1 VNSEPVNA
9 DNTTAQLDRFEIRI
23 AGFGGQGVVTIG
35 RILGIAFTVHDLKN
49 SVNTQ
54 SYGPES
60 RGGACKSEIVVS
72 DGDINYPYVRKAD
85 VFVCLSQTAYD
96 TYIHDLKEDGIL
108 LFDPNSVQSDK
119 IGDKDKTFEIP
130 AMELSRQIGSVKFQ
144 NTVALGALYL
154 LVKEKLSEDA
164 LRKAIAENVPQETL
178 KDNMEAFD
186 IGLEHMKAHY
196 ATK

>member
-1 VNSEPVNA
+1 MNSEPVNA

-35 RILGIAFTVHDLKN
+35 RILGIAFTVHDRKN

-119 IGDKDKTFEIP
+119 NGDKDKIFEIP

-154 LVKEKLSEDA
+154 LIKEKLSEDA

-178 KDNMEAFD
+178 EDNIKAFD
-186 IGLEHMKAHY
+186 IGLKHMKAHY

>member
-60 RGGACKSEIVVS
+60 GGGAFNSVIVVS
-72 DGDINYPYVRKAD
+72 DGEIIYPYVIMAD
-85 VFVCLSQTAYD
+85 FFVCLSQTAYD

>member
-1 VNSEPVNA
+1 VNAEPVNA
-9 DNTTAQLDRFEIRI
+9 YKKTARLDRFEIRI

-35 RILGIAFTVHDLKN
+35 RILGIAFTVHDRKN

-108 LFDPNSVQSDK
+108 LLDPNSVQSDK
-119 IGDKDKTFEIP
+119 IEGKDKIFEIP

-144 NTVALGALYL
+144 NTVALGAFYL
-154 LVKEKLSEDA
+154 LVKENLSEDA
-164 LRKAIAENVPQETL
+164 LRNAIAENVPQETL
-178 KDNMEAFD
+178 EENMKAFD

>member
-1 VNSEPVNA
+1 VNSEPVNT
-9 DNTTAQLDRFEIRI
+9 DNTTTQLDRFEIRI

-35 RILGIAFTVHDLKN
+35 RILGIAFTVHDRKN

-60 RGGACKSEIVVS
+60 RGGACRSEIVVS
-72 DGDINYPYVRKAD
+72 DSDINYPYVRKAD
-85 VFVCLSQTAYD
+85 VFVSLSQTAYD
-96 TYIHDLKEDGIL
+96 TYIRDLKEDGIL
-108 LFDPNSVQSDK
+108 LLDPNSVKSDK

-154 LVKEKLSEDA
+154 LIKKNLTEAA
-164 LRKAIAENVPQETL
+164 LRKALAESVPQETL
-178 KDNMEAFD
+178 KDNIKAFD

>member
-1 VNSEPVNA
+1 VNA
-9 DNTTAQLDRFEIRI
+9 YNKPSQLDRFEIRI

-35 RILGIAFTVHDLKN
+35 RILGVAFTVHDRKN

-60 RGGACKSEIVVS
+60 RGGACRSEIVMS

-96 TYIHDLKEDGIL
+96 TYIHDLKEDGL
-108 LFDPNSVQSDK
+108 LLLDPNSVPTDSIDDGYK
-119 IGDKDKTFEIP
+119 FYSIP
-130 AMELSRQIGSVKFQ
+130 AMELARQIGSVKFQ
-144 NTVALGALYL
+144 NTVALGALYVL
-154 LVKEKLSEDA
+154 IKEHLNEES
-164 LRKAIAENVPQETL
+164 LRKAIAESVPRETL
-178 KDNMEAFD
+178 EENIKAFG

-196 ATK
+196 AE

>member
-1 VNSEPVNA
+1 MKTDKSS
-9 DNTTAQLDRFEIRI
+9 QLDRFEIRI

-35 RILGIAFTVHDLKN
+35 KILGIAFTVHDRKN

-60 RGGACKSEIVVS
+60 RGGACRSEIVVS

-85 VFVCLSQTAYD
+85 VFVSLSQTAFD
-96 TYIHDLKEDGIL
+96 SYIQDLKEDGIL
-108 LFDPNSVQSDK
+108 LLDPNSVQRKK
-119 IGDKDKTFEIP
+119 IGDRNKTFEIP

-154 LVKEKLSEDA
+154 LIKEHLSEAA
-164 LRKAIAENVPQETL
+164 LRKAIAESVPQETL
-178 KDNMEAFD
+178 KDNMKAFD
-186 IGLEHMKAHY
+186 IGLEHMKANY
-196 ATK
+196 VNK

>member
-1 VNSEPVNA
+1 MNSEPVNA
-9 DNTTAQLDRFEIRI
+9 YNTAAQLDRFEIRI

-35 RILGIAFTVHDLKN
+35 RILGIAFTVHDRKN

-85 VFVCLSQTAYD
+85 VFVSLSQTAYD
-96 TYIHDLKEDGIL
+96 TYINDLKEDGIL
-108 LFDPNSVQSDK
+108 LLDPNSVQSDK

-130 AMELSRQIGSVKFQ
+130 SMELSRQIGSVKFQ

-154 LVKEKLSEDA
+154 LIKEQVSEEA
-164 LRKAIAENVPQETL
+164 LRKAIAESVPRETL
-178 KDNMEAFD
+178 EDNIKAFD
-186 IGLEHMKAHY
+186 IGLDHMRTHY

>member
-1 VNSEPVNA
+1 MNKNK
-9 DNTTAQLDRFEIRI
+9 TAQLDRFEIRV

-35 RILGIAFTVHDLKN
+35 RILGVAFTVHDKKN

-60 RGGACKSEIVVS
+60 RGGACRSELVVS

-96 TYIHDLKEDGIL
+96 NYIQDLKDDGAL
-108 LFDPNSVQSDK
+108 LMDPNSVKCNQTGK
-119 IGDKDKTFEIP
+119 KYKTFEIP

-154 LVKEKLSEDA
+154 LIKVHLNEKA
-164 LRKAIAENVPQETL
+164 LRKAIAESVPQETL
-178 KDNMEAFD
+178 ENNMKAFD
-186 IGLEHMKAHY
+186 IGLEHMRAHY

>member
-1 VNSEPVNA
+1 MKK
-9 DNTTAQLDRFEIRI
+9 DNTAQLDRFEIRV

-60 RGGACKSEIVVS
+60 RGGACRSEIVVS

-96 TYIHDLKEDGIL
+96 NYIQDLKEGGVL
-108 LFDPNSVQSDK
+108 LMDPNSVQSRQT
-119 IGDKDKTFEIP
+119 GNNNKTYEIP
-130 AMELSRQIGSVKFQ
+130 AMELSQTIGSVKFQ
-144 NTVALGALYL
+144 NTVALGALYVL
-154 LVKEKLSEDA
+154 IKAHLNEEA
-164 LRKAIAENVPQETL
+164 LRKAIAESVPKETL
-178 KDNMEAFD
+178 ESNIKAFE
-186 IGLEHMKAHY
+186 IGLEHMRAHY
-196 ATK
+196 AEK